1 MDFKKALIASSAIVA
16 VGGLGMAT
24 ADAAKKPKL
33 KVSGYYEIFAGIAD
47 ADREGNTVDGT
58 PTYQGDKFNEEGNF
72 AIVHY
77 GEIRFK
83 ASGKTDSGMK
93 WGVYFESVMDDSDAD
108 GGGEKLSTDETNLWL
123 SGSWGKLLLG
133 GQDGASDTQYKGA
146 VKLAH
151 INPNMLDLYA
161 DTQSSEGGR
170 GFAREKMSIGD
181 SGDATKITYYT
192 PRISGFQAGYSW
204 IPEREAKGS
213 VSGSLCDSRS
223 AHEFAVSYKGKVGGG
238 KLHAT
243 LGGTIQSGDTA
254 DNTGELD
261 TSNFGWRTGVK
272 YSQGPWTVAAGYK
285 DAGDRRRF
293 DQTGG
298 ETGWDVG
305 AAYRGGRWEVS
316 LLHIHID
323 AEDNDGDVEWDHT
336 MLTGAY
342 NLGGGLALSA
352 SLNMFDLDAPSDSD
366 GGNDGWALIVGMKAK
381 F

>member
-1 MDFKKALIASSAIVA
+1 
-16 VGGLGMAT
+16 MAT

-33 KVSGYYEIFAGIAD
+33 KISGYYEMFAGIAD
-47 ADREGNTVDGT
+47 ADRDGNTVDGT
-58 PTYQGDKFNEEGNF
+58 PTYQGDGFNEEGNF

-93 WGVYFESVMDDSDAD
+93 WGVYFEDVMDDADAD
-108 GGGEKLSTDETNLWL
+108 GNNEKQSTDETNLWL
-123 SGSWGKLLLG
+123 SGSWGKLEIG
-133 GQDGASDTQYKGA
+133 GQDGPADKMYRGA
-146 VKLAH
+146 EKLAH
-151 INPNMLDLYA
+151 ISPNMLDMYA
-161 DTQSSEGGR
+161 STQTERGSR
-170 GFAREKMSIGD
+170 GFAREKMSIAD
-181 SGDATKITYYT
+181 TSDATKITYYT
-192 PRISGFQAGYSW
+192 PRISGFLAGYSW
-204 IPEREAKGS
+204 IPENEAKGS

-223 AHEFAVSYKGKVGGG
+223 EHEFAVEYKGKLGGG

-243 LGGTIQSGDTA
+243 LGGSITAGDPA
-254 DNTGELD
+254 ESTGEVD
-261 TSNFGWRTGVK
+261 TSTFGWRTGVT

-305 AAYRGGRWEVS
+305 ASYSGGRWEVS

-323 AEDNDGDVEWDHT
+323 AEDDDGDIEWDHT

-342 NLGGGLALSA
+342 NLGGGLTMSA
-352 SLNMFDLDAPSDSD
+352 SINMFDLDNPDSGSD
-366 GGNDGWALIVGMKAK
+366 GGNDGWAIIVGMGAK